1 MNAASVQCFLKKS
14 TCLSVMW
21 LFHSAAVLV
30 ARYKYMR
37 AFVLLLSGASPS
49 VGAAAL

>member
-1 MNAASVQCFLKKS
+1 MNAASVQCFLKKIY
-14 TCLSVMW
+14 LSVMR
-21 LFHSAAVLV
+21 LFHTAAVLV
-30 ARYKYMR
+30 ARYKCMR

>member
-1 MNAASVQCFLKKS
+1 MLLLKKS
-14 TCLSVMW
+14 TGLSVMR

-30 ARYKYMR
+30 VRYKYMR